1 MQDEEEM
8 GRNIDDHYIFPFA
21 APLVLRILSKYKN
34 FKKKFTNTTIGLEFF
49 NHQFREVRTFVK
61 CIEKKTIV
69 NKTHTFPFIC

>member
-34 FKKKFTNTTIGLEFF
+34 LKKKFTYTTIGLEFF
-49 NHQFREVRTFVK
+49 NHQF
-61 CIEKKTIV
+61 
-69 NKTHTFPFIC
+69 